1 MTTHRAYELHL
12 ITDMSQSYVWN
23 KMATERMDR
32 WGMRPQVGDLY
43 LDKETQSDGE
53 DGITEDLVK
62 VANDVTNV
70 NIYQIVLPVRFFLF
84 NRVMFPAIDDGNIS
98 SSPLVS
104 TLHPKQLPGYNIQ
117 YPKNEIGK
125 LYEEILRGDGVELSK
140 GNIPEATA
148 KGSYRKLLQ
157 RASKLTWSAVLEE
170 GKVKP
175 DVSDDPVVDTARL
188 TFELK
193 SGCYATM
200 MLRELMVTT
209 MSRDT
214 CKMYE

>member
-1 MTTHRAYELHL
+1 
-12 ITDMSQSYVWN
+12 
-23 KMATERMDR
+23 
-32 WGMRPQVGDLY
+32 MRPQVGDLY